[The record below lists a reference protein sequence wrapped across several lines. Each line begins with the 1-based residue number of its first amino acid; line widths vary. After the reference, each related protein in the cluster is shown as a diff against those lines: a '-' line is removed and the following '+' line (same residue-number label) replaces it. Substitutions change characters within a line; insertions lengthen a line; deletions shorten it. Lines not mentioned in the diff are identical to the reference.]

1 MKGTL
6 VVDGTPTEATTGA
19 VTDVVA
25 TSVPFWLDLDGLDE
39 ESAHFL
45 ADTLHLHPLAVE
57 DAEHFGQRPK
67 IDEFDDFTYFVVHG
81 AIPEGFATSELH
93 IFLLPHGVITVH
105 QGDCPP
111 LADVHARI
119 ARRHLLEDVS
129 PQVSLLYL
137 IVDSLIDTFFPVL
150 SRFDDRIDELEDDIL
165 RQPTE
170 EQLGVLFEL
179 KRSLIAMRK
188 VVTPQRD
195 MFAALASGVVELPSM
210 TAEGQRYFR
219 DIYDHLI
226 RIADIVDGYRDL
238 LSGVMDTHVS
248 TVSNRL
254 NVVMKQLTIIATVF
268 LPLSYL
274 TGFFGQ
280 NFTFLIGH
288 VTGRLPFLAF
298 GLGLELATVLVLVYF
313 FRRRG
318 WIGGPTA

>member
-1 MKGTL
+1 MQGTL
-6 VVDGTPTEATTGA
+6 TVGGTGTEATTDA
-19 VTDVVA
+19 VSRAVE
-25 TSVPFWLDLDGLDE
+25 SGSPFWLDLDGLDE
-39 ESAHFL
+39 ESSQL
-45 ADTLHLHPLAVE
+45 LGGTIGLHPLALE

-81 AIPEGFATSELH
+81 AVPDSFATSELH
-93 IFLLPHGVITVH
+93 VFLLAHGVITVH
-105 QGDCPP
+105 HGDCPA

-119 ARRHLLEDVS
+119 SRRRDIEDVS
-129 PQVSLLYL
+129 PQVLLLYL

-150 SRFDDRIDELEDDIL
+150 GRFDDRIDELEDEIL

-170 EQLGVLFEL
+170 AQLGVLFDL

-188 VVTPQRD
+188 VITPQRD

-210 TAEGQRYFR
+210 TEEGQRYFR

-226 RIADIVDGYRDL
+226 RIADVIDGYRDL

-254 NVVMKQLTIIATVF
+254 NVVMKQLTIIATIF

-280 NFTFLIGH
+280 NFSFLVGHVAGRTPFLI
-288 VTGRLPFLAF
+288 F
-298 GLGLELATVLVLVYF
+298 GLGLEIATVLFLLYF

-318 WIGGPTA
+318 WIGGPTS